1 MEETPE
7 PVEQN
12 GSTVAVSITRR
23 VRQGREPEFEA
34 WLQGITTAASRYP
47 GFLGVQVIRPVAGS
61 REYRAVVRF
70 DSERNFRNW
79 DESEER
85 QAWYSIS
92 EELTEDQ
99 PVRTNI
105 SGTGQERA
113 LARAILTAGKWCV
126 GVRRCWLGTTRRS
139 KSSGRHSW
147 HSAGC
152 CDHHRRRRMCDAQT
166 RSNRFRGP
174 DFSQECRN
182 HNLTSVPLASSPAGD
197 DPRADW

>member
-7 PVEQN
+7 LVEQN

-70 DSERNFRNW
+70 DSERNFRHW

-85 QAWYSIS
+85 QAWYTIS

-113 LARAILTAGKWCV
+113 LAVALSPLDSFVRTSVSGIGLLLLGTGLALMMANSPLAEFYERLWQTEITV
-126 GVRRCWLGTTRRS
+126 GVADFRIAESL
-139 KSSGRHSW
+139 RHW
-147 HSAGC
+147 VNDGLMALFFFIVG
-152 CDHHRRRRMCDAQT
+152 
-166 RSNRFRGP
+166 
-174 DFSQECRN
+174 
-182 HNLTSVPLASSPAGD
+182 L
-197 DPRADW
+197 